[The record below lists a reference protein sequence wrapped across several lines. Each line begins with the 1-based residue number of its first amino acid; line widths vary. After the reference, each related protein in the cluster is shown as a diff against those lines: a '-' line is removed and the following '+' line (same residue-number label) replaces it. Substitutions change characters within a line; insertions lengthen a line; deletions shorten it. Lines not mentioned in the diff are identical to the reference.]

1 MTHTTCSNLDVE
13 GQAYQKNPQ
22 QLGKAILSAREDSGS
37 AVLLCIPQVHD
48 ENPHE

>member
-1 MTHTTCSNLDVE
+1 LDVE
-13 GQAYQKNPQ
+13 GQAYQKIAQ
-22 QLGKAILSAREDSGS
+22 QLGKAILSACEGSGG